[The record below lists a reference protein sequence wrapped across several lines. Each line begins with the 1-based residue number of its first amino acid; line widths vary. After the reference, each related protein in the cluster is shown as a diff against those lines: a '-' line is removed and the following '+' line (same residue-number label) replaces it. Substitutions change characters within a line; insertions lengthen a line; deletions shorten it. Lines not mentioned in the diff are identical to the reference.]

1 MSDAWAPPAEI
12 QMHLPG
18 AGTPALL
25 IFKSPAGGFSEEE
38 EPEEPGEGT
47 ENSQLHVGVS
57 ENAARSLCLP
67 SLPPRR
73 SAPPPVGWGPTGAV
87 WSAAPRWIP
96 TVRPRRGLTRL
107 RDATSVR
114 VPAGKWETG
123 AR

>member
-18 AGTPALL
+18 AGAPALL

-67 SLPPRR
+67 SLPPRVVLHHLWPGGLL
-73 SAPPPVGWGPTGAV
+73 APCGVQHPGGF
-87 WSAAPRWIP
+87 
-96 TVRPRRGLTRL
+96 RL
-107 RDATSVR
+107 CGHAE
-114 VPAGKWETG
+114 A
-123 AR
+123 